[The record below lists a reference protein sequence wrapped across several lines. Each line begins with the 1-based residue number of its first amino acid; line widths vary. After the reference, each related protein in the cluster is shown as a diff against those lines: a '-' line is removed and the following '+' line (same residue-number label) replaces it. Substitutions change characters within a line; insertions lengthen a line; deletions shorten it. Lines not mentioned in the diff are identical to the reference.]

1 MKDMVLDTKEKRIL
15 KRQFWDLAYPSII
28 AFTLQGF
35 YDIIDMMWVGKISK
49 EAIAGVTLFSVIY
62 ALFGVLNE
70 VAGASSVSMI
80 SQSYGRGTEER
91 TQTISEQTIS
101 FKVVLAIITGT
112 LIYLSLDPILNWF
125 SSDPLVIQAAKD
137 YGIIRTFALPI
148 AFSSYSVNTIF
159 RCTGDSK
166 TPMKVMLIA
175 TAINMVLDPLLMFN
189 RIPLGPY
196 ELKGFGLGVYGAG
209 LATVISICISFGL
222 GFFILVTGRRDV
234 TISMRGLL
242 RLDKEIDLQLLSIGL
257 PAGGQLLIRQAFN
270 TLLMGFIT
278 SYGTLAVT
286 IFGLGTKLVQF
297 SFSSMAGFAFAGST
311 MVGHALG
318 REHVEE
324 ASYLAKVATTIIVSI
339 IGTIAGLA
347 MLFPRTFLGFFNTDP
362 AVLNAGSP
370 MLRWLAASMIIAAF
384 GSGMRI
390 VFSGSGFN
398 RPVLISTIIS
408 RWIVQLP
415 LMYVFVKILQVPLN
429 TLWISFIIAEL
440 ADLAVVVY
448 YFRRGDWKLKRVG

>member
-1 MKDMVLDTKEKRIL
+1 MNELVLDTERKRVL
-15 KRQFWDLAYPSII
+15 RGEFWQLAYPSII

-62 ALFGVLNE
+62 FLFGVLNE

-80 SQSYGRGTEER
+80 SQSYGRGTRER
-91 TQTISEQTIS
+91 TQKISEQTIS
-101 FKVVLAIITGT
+101 FKIVLALVTSS
-112 LIYLSLDPILNWF
+112 LIYLTLDPMLNWY
-125 SSDPLVIQAAKD
+125 SSDPLVIEAAKS
-137 YGIIRTFALPI
+137 YGMIRIFAIPV

-175 TAINMVLDPLLMFN
+175 TTLNMVLDPILMFDRVPILN
-189 RIPLGPY
+189 INIP
-196 ELKGFGLGVYGAG
+196 GFGLGVLGAG
-209 LATVISICISFGL
+209 LATVISICVSFGL

-257 PAGGQLLIRQAFN
+257 PAGGQMLIRQAFN

-297 SFSSMAGFAFAGST
+297 SFSSMAGFSFAGST

-318 REHVEE
+318 REEVEE
-324 ASYLAKVATTIIVSI
+324 ASYLARVATTIIISI
-339 IGTIAGLA
+339 IGAIAGLA
-347 MLFPRTFLGFFNTDP
+347 IIFPTAFLGVFNTDP
-362 AVLNAGSP
+362 EVLEAGSP
-370 MLRWLAASMIIAAF
+370 MLRWLAASMIIAAC

-398 RPVLISTIIS
+398 RPVLISTIFS
-408 RWIVQLP
+408 RWLVQLP
-415 LMYVFVKILQVPLN
+415 LMYVLVNLLQVPLN
-429 TLWISFIIAEL
+429 YLWISFVAAEL
-440 ADLAVVVY
+440 ADLSVVLY